1 MLDHLLVDGLE
12 IMQLFNLKEGKE
24 IGILKDAIKD
34 AILDGEVKNNKKDAL
49 IFIIKKAKEINL
61 TPVK

>member
-1 MLDHLLVDGLE
+1 
-12 IMQLFNLKEGKE
+12 MQLFNLKEGKK